1 MFFRSFLSAYN
12 EIKRHNGDSKMY
24 SMEPRKVLQKAVV
37 IGETMT
43 KRLQCQKIK
52 EYMKKLKVY
61 KIKYWR
67 ALDH

>member
-1 MFFRSFLSAYN
+1 MKR
-12 EIKRHNGDSKMY
+12 KRHNGDSKMY

-37 IGETMT
+37 IGKAMT